1 MLNWGKVKI
10 TLMCAALGCCL
21 LMGGCGGSGESVLQS
36 DSSAPAEVTSQTEVS
51 SAPEE
56 NSVSDEG
63 ASTTASTA
71 QTTQS
76 EAAESKADESDV
88 VIELDDTY
96 AEMVM
101 DYDNSYLGLPRM
113 DKVYVFQSTGESAE
127 IGGSKCYAVSCY
139 DENEG
144 TLYYM
149 CDFYI
154 TEDGSAVYR
163 YYLSDD
169 KYVLLPESKEFVQMD
184 PTTQTAEEIFAAA
197 NELYG
202 YFDMASLD
210 GDSECRIEAEVNG
223 SMWIY
228 QRVIDERL
236 NTKAKLL
243 NALSCY
249 FSTDIINSLMDTSV
263 YREGED
269 GMLYSTGGA
278 RGANIYY
285 QYSVYE
291 LVELTEDTAVFKC
304 YATYGDEELEGENT
318 RTDEYTYNAAKQ
330 DGRWVFTNFKLPY

>member
-1 MLNWGKVKI
+1 MLNGKIKI
-10 TLMCAALGCCL
+10 ALLCAALGCCMI
-21 LMGGCGGSGESVLQS
+21 MGGCAGGESISQNE
-36 DSSAPAEVTSQTEVS
+36 SSAPAEVTSQTES
-51 SAPEE
+51 SAAPDD
-56 NSVSDEG
+56 NSVSEG

-76 EAAESKADESDV
+76 EAAESKTDESDV

-101 DYDNSYLGLPRM
+101 DYGNSYLGLPRM
-113 DKVYVFQSTGESAE
+113 DKVYVFQSTGESAG

-202 YFDMASLD
+202 YFDMAALD
-210 GDSECRIEAEVNG
+210 GDSEYRIEAEVNG
-223 SMWIY
+223 STWVY

-304 YATYGDEELEGENT
+304 YATYGDEELDGENT

-330 DGRWVFTNFKLPY
+330 DGRWVFTNFALPY